1 MEINKGVASHLPQ
14 RKPGQI
20 LRSPRLA
27 VLRIIL
33 QKRKHKRLHTIT
45 GGTQRYAQSGSSLA
59 LACTCINLQHTL
71 HLSFQ

>member
-33 QKRKHKRLHTIT
+33 QKRKHQRLHTIT
-45 GGTQRYAQSGSSLA
+45 GGTQRHAQSGSSLA

>member
-33 QKRKHKRLHTIT
+33 QK
-45 GGTQRYAQSGSSLA
+45 
-59 LACTCINLQHTL
+59 
-71 HLSFQ
+71 